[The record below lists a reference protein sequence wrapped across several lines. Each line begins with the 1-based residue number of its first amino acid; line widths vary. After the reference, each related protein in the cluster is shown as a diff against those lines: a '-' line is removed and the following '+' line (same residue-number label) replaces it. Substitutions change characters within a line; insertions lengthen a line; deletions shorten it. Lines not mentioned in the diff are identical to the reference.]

1 MATFSHE
8 YICCSKQVLG
18 FNMTTASGKKGTC
31 ALPHASQRCDIYEMT
46 LPALPQPKVEMSES
60 VDGK

>member
-1 MATFSHE
+1 
-8 YICCSKQVLG
+8 
-18 FNMTTASGKKGTC
+18 MTTASGKKGTC